1 MNSPINNIMAKTQII
16 HKPNELIYIIPTSD
30 QRITGTMRLLYNALI
45 LISQQM
51 GKQEEYV
58 AILNDVLQLCGLS
71 SDFRTV
77 KKIFKDIRRLDFEW
91 RYIDDTIDETR
102 VLGFIDEPRFI
113 ARKGHPTLVSWK
125 LNSLIQDRLLDPSL
139 FFTRINF
146 ETMTKLSRAG
156 ASLALYEIFSRYVTN
171 NKAGGPGRTGKHLL
185 EWWIPRI
192 VGSHEYKPEYK
203 FLKRDLIKPA
213 LEEINNLTEFLVELH
228 EYKCGRTVKEIEFT
242 ITKKV
247 ALSTSEINIHT
258 EGYNDSR
265 AGDLSLYDRVI
276 SFGIKPG
283 VANSILEKYQNHEY
297 IRRHIDGLEI
307 AYKKGTVKSPAAW
320 LHTSLAN
327 NWKHQTN
334 YDLPKKPRTKLKAV
348 SSRVGEEKVK
358 KNNSDQLAEGPIYSD
373 EEKAL
378 AYSKFEELSD
388 NLKSDLINEFL
399 ESTNGLVRD
408 EYAKKK
414 MKSSIFLII
423 FKQWLVE
430 SRGG

>member
-1 MNSPINNIMAKTQII
+1 MGKTQII

-45 LISQQM
+45 LLSQQM
-51 GKQEEYV
+51 GKQEEYIAV
-58 AILNDVLQLCGLS
+58 LNDVLQLCSLS

-91 RYIDDTIDETR
+91 RYIDDAIDETR

-113 ARKGHPTLVSWK
+113 ARKGHPTIVAWK
-125 LNSLIQDRLLDPSL
+125 LNNLIQDRLLDPSM

-156 ASLALYEIFSRYVTN
+156 ASLALYEIFSRYLTN

-213 LEEINNLTEFLVELH
+213 LEEINNLTEFQVELH

-242 ITKKV
+242 ISKKT
-247 ALSTSEINIHT
+247 ALSSAEIVIHSEGNS
-258 EGYNDSR
+258 NR
-265 AGDLSLYDRVI
+265 AGDVSLYDRVI

-307 AYKKGTVKSPAAW
+307 AFKKGTVKSPAAW

-327 NWKHQTN
+327 NWNHQTN
-334 YDLPKKPRTKLKAV
+334 YDLPKKQRTKVKAIL
-348 SSRVGEEKVK
+348 SRGSDETAKT
-358 KNNSDQLAEGPIYSD
+358 NSTDQLVNSQIYSA
-373 EEKAL
+373 EQKAL
-378 AYSKFEELSD
+378 AFSKFEALAD
-388 NLKSDLINEFL
+388 NLKIDLINEFL

-414 MKSSIFLII
+414 MKSSIFLIV
-423 FKQWLVE
+423 FKQWLVQTM
-430 SRGG
+430 GI

>member
-1 MNSPINNIMAKTQII
+1 MAKTQII

-45 LISQQM
+45 LLSQQM

-58 AILNDVLQLCGLS
+58 AVLNDVLQLCSLS

-102 VLGFIDEPRFI
+102 VLGLIDEPRFI

-125 LNSLIQDRLLDPSL
+125 LNSLIQNRLLDPAM

-146 ETMTKLSRAG
+146 EIMTKLSRAG
-156 ASLALYEIFSRYVTN
+156 ASLALYEIFSRYLTN
-171 NKAGGPGRTGKHLL
+171 NKAGGPGRTGKHSL

-192 VGSHEYKPEYK
+192 VGSHDHKPEYK

-213 LEEINNLTEFLVELH
+213 LEEINTLTEFQVELH

-247 ALSTSEINIHT
+247 ASPSIEIGIHQ
-258 EGYNDSR
+258 EDNLNRVGGVSI
-265 AGDLSLYDRVI
+265 YDRVI

-307 AYKKGTVKSPAAW
+307 AFKKGTVKSPAAW

-327 NWKHQTN
+327 NWNHQTN
-334 YDLPKKPRTKLKAV
+334 YDLPKKQLTKLKAV
-348 SSRVGEEKVK
+348 SSRRGDEKAE
-358 KNNSDQLAEGPIYSD
+358 KNRTVQLNDSPKYSD

-378 AYSKFEELSD
+378 AYLKFEGMAD
-388 NLKSDLINEFL
+388 NLKTDLINEFL

-414 MKSSIFLII
+414 LKSSIFLII
-423 FKQWLVE
+423 FKQWLVNN
-430 SRGG
+430 GGINQ